1 MISFF
6 VFSSGWK
13 FRTIIKGGIR
23 TDFILTAEGNQ
34 HQSRRA
40 AIENMIK
47 ENFDP
52 QAIYKMWGTLTVEG
66 WVANEKL
73 PKGWRVRS
81 KDRLKD
87 NWQFYFL
94 SPQMEIF
101 KSNKAVLDYIT
112 AQSETYTQED
122 YEKVKIYIEEEQRE
136 RRSGNYTWHDSKSL
150 PKGNLGFKN
159 WFNDCYFPFLLRL
172 ENEEGRDQL

>member
-1 MISFF
+1 
-6 VFSSGWK
+6 
-13 FRTIIKGGIR
+13 
-23 TDFILTAEGNQ
+23 
-34 HQSRRA
+34 
-40 AIENMIK
+40 MIK

-150 PKGNLGFKN
+150 PDGNYFIY
-159 WFNDCYFPFLLRL
+159 FRFRYFYFPYLRL
-172 ENEEGRDQL
+172 EDEEGGDKLKQCERILLDA